1 MVVGKDAAATGFR
14 PLSGISGIQSRIP
27 LGPDQRAVD
36 KFPSPV
42 GGSDSGYAER
52 NHLVTR
58 S

>member
-1 MVVGKDAAATGFR
+1 
-14 PLSGISGIQSRIP
+14 
-27 LGPDQRAVD
+27 VD